1 MEETDNTQVINR
13 INTGHDEH
21 HGRNDEEPQARY
33 HFGLLFS
40 IHGPEILLR
49 LRLIKIC
56 SDHVTKL
63 PYQ

>member
-40 IHGPEILLR
+40 IHGPEILPSHKSSL
-49 LRLIKIC
+49 
-56 SDHVTKL
+56 
-63 PYQ
+63 